1 MPDILGGDTPDTKM
15 AGPNPVFQEWAPHL
29 QVGGGPE

>member
-15 AGPNPVFQEWAPHL
+15 AGTNPVFQEWTPHL
-29 QVGGGPE
+29 QGSGEPK